1 MKGKMGD
8 RVARERPEGLAER
21 KPKKREAGEGEA
33 FDLPKRRKV
42 GVGGRREL
50 PVLDSKRSLPL
61 PLPLH
66 LLRSRLEVLATA
78 PGLSCAALAAV
89 AAPPQQLFCHESK
102 AWPSCTACRRALAA
116 A

>member
-1 MKGKMGD
+1 MGD

-50 PVLDSKRSLPL
+50 PVLDSMRSLPL
-61 PLPLH
+61 PLQ
-66 LLRSRLEVLATA
+66 RLPSMPEVLATP
-78 PGLSCAALAAV
+78 PGLSCAAGCCCCSTPKAV
-89 AAPPQQLFCHESK
+89 LP
-102 AWPSCTACRRALAA
+102 
-116 A
+116 